1 MLAISSNSLFIL
13 QFVFWAD
20 IVRLLAKIRKKMAEM
35 QEKGELFVFLF
46 NYSYLRSI
54 KPIKNYNYGNY
65 LFIDYW
71 MSGWFL
77 CW

>member
-1 MLAISSNSLFIL
+1 
-13 QFVFWAD
+13 
-20 IVRLLAKIRKKMAEM
+20 MAEM
-35 QEKGELFVFLF
+35 KEKGELFVFLF
-46 NYSYLRSI
+46 NFSYLRSI
-54 KPIKNYNYGNY
+54 KPINNYNYGNY